1 MFTKTQKRLL
11 VNYPILWNT
20 KFVPMGITVL
30 FINIFFFITGYFS
43 GAINFYET
51 DYDLNSTTVIY
62 LISVLASLLILI
74 IWLVFYLK
82 NNGFKSFYPKQSNA
96 LYVEWLLTFILLIGN
111 QLYPYSYYQGIT
123 YKERAFASKQQ
134 IYEAKKIL
142 NQIQILIPDSYNYY
156 QFNPIEK
163 TIDSLEKD
171 PDSTPMHLSL
181 LNFYPY
187 NKEIEQVKDWLI
199 TEQKDSIR
207 NLIRE
212 YLDLQKKHSLS
223 TNLTVNSWMKLV
235 YNPPNYIV
243 TQSNYISNAKNQND
257 DNIKNYVEFK
267 KLDYAYQKMFDAYN
281 NGNFSNE
288 FILII
293 LYSALSLSIA
303 TLSFRTTSGKAWLIA
318 FITFGLLIFING
330 IISVLFHLFSF
341 EINEYNITYLIT
353 IYWTL
358 ILLFMSIY
366 VVLKLYK
373 KSAKNKSTVLIN
385 LILWILPYMPILY
398 FTTFMIIM
406 NETVYSENLNHFIS
420 TIYLYF
426 FNHSI
431 VFFWINLIFVGIIL
445 FFVAKIIKNWKALP
459 EE

>member
-11 VNYPILWNT
+11 ENYPILWNT

-43 GAINFYET
+43 GSINFYET

-111 QLYPYSYYQGIT
+111 QLYPYSYYQGII
-123 YKERAFASKQQ
+123 YKERTFASKQQ

-142 NQIQILIPDSYNYY
+142 NQIQVVIPDSYNYY
-156 QFNPIEK
+156 QFNPIEN

-187 NKEIEQVKDWLI
+187 NKEIEQVKNWLI
-199 TEQKDSIR
+199 NEQKDSIR

-212 YLDLQKKHSLS
+212 YLDLQKKHNLS
-223 TNLTVNSWMKLV
+223 TNLTVNSWMKIV

-243 TQSNYISNAKNQND
+243 TESNYISNAKNQND

-267 KLDYAYQKMFDAYN
+267 KLDFAYQKMFDAYN

-293 LYSALSLSIA
+293 LYIALSLSIA
-303 TLSFRTTSGKAWLIA
+303 ILSFRTTSGKAWLIA

-330 IISVLFHLFSF
+330 IISVLFRLFSF

-366 VVLKLYK
+366 IVLKLYK

-406 NETVYSENLNHFIS
+406 NETSCSEYLNHYIS

-431 VFFWINLIFVGIIL
+431 AFFWINLIFVVIIL
-445 FFVAKIIKNWKALP
+445 FIIAKIIKSWKALP

>member
-11 VNYPILWNT
+11 ENYPILWNT

-30 FINIFFFITGYFS
+30 FINFFFFIAGYFS

-62 LISVLASLLILI
+62 LISILASLLILI
-74 IWLVFYLK
+74 IWLLFYIK
-82 NNGFKSFYPKQSNA
+82 NNGFKSFYPKKSNA
-96 LYVEWLLTFILLIGN
+96 LYMEWLLTFILLAGN
-111 QLYPYSYYQGIT
+111 LSYPFSYSQGIRYKVRT
-123 YKERAFASKQQ
+123 YASKQE
-134 IYEAKKIL
+134 IYEAKKIVD
-142 NQIQILIPDSYNYY
+142 QIQILIPDSYNYY
-156 QFNPIEK
+156 QFSPIEN

-187 NKEIEQVKDWLI
+187 NKEIEKVKDWLI
-199 TEQKDSIR
+199 NEQKDSIR

-212 YLDLQKKHSLS
+212 YLYLQKKHNLS

-235 YNPPNYIV
+235 YNPPKYIV
-243 TQSNYISNAKNQND
+243 TQSNYISNSKIQND

-267 KLDYAYQKMFDAYN
+267 KLDFAYQKMYDAYN
-281 NGNFSNE
+281 NGNFYNE

-293 LYSALSLSIA
+293 LYIALSLSIA
-303 TLSFRTTSGKAWLIA
+303 IVSFRTTSGKAWLIA

-330 IISVLFHLFSF
+330 IISVIFLLLPFNVEES
-341 EINEYNITYLIT
+341 NIIYLID
-353 IYWTL
+353 IYWTFIFL
-358 ILLFMSIY
+358 YMCIY
-366 VVLKLYK
+366 VIFKLYK
-373 KSAKNKSTVLIN
+373 KSAKNKSTILIN

-398 FTTFMIIM
+398 YTTFMTSIS
-406 NETVYSENLNHFIS
+406 ESVYSEYLNHYIS

-426 FNHSI
+426 YNHSTA
-431 VFFWINLIFVGIIL
+431 FFWINLIFVIIIL
-445 FFVAKIIKNWKALP
+445 FFIAKIIKNWKALP